1 MTETTATTEPARIHS
16 GDGADE
22 DQYTYIVLKNEEEQY
37 SLWREEI
44 EVPAGWAATG
54 FRGSRQ
60 ECMDHVDEV
69 WTDLRPKSA
78 REAID
83 RKWAELAAA
92 ENQD

>member
-1 MTETTATTEPARIHS
+1 MSETTVSTAAEPARIHS
-16 GDGADE
+16 SGDADE
-22 DQYTYIVLKNEEEQY
+22 DQHTYIVLKNDEEQY

-44 EVPAGWAATG
+44 EVPAGWTGTG

-60 ECMDHVDEV
+60 ECMDHVDEA

-83 RKWAELAAA
+83 RKWAELNA
-92 ENQD
+92 QG